1 MDLINQNKFKNWLII
16 LLLLLNIITMSVI
29 WMKTSK
35 EREFAPSKEDKN
47 RPESVSLMKEV
58 LNLDDA
64 QTKQLEK
71 LRSDKLDLSKKYN
84 DSLSVLKKQ
93 LSDELFKSKSSQKII
108 NEKTKM
114 IGELQSKVELV
125 RFNHFNQLLAI
136 CTPEQ
141 KEKLKPIIQ
150 ELFGRKPPK
159 DELKQKTELI
169 ENNRA
174 EEGKTINNKVKENE
188 KLAPP
193 QIDEKV
199 EKYSR
204 RLNLTPDQQQ
214 QLRSIL
220 NESRMKDENKRMKR
234 MDPAD
239 FEKEKEKMRLEEDQ
253 KVMQILD
260 ERQKAE
266 FEKMQQKR
274 KK

>member
-169 ENNRA
+169 ESNRA
-174 EEGKTINNKVKENE
+174 EEEKPINDKVKENE
-188 KLAPP
+188 KPAPP

>member
-169 ENNRA
+169 ESNRA
-174 EEGKTINNKVKENE
+174 EEGKPINDKVKENE
-188 KLAPP
+188 KPAPP

>member
-29 WMKTSK
+29 WMKTS
-35 EREFAPSKEDKN
+35 RESEYTPPKEDKT

-169 ENNRA
+169 ESNRA
-174 EEGKTINNKVKENE
+174 EEGKPINDKVKENE
-188 KLAPP
+188 KPAPP